1 MRIECDLDGKAISAL
16 ISNGLD
22 RGPYTDYCKAWRDRE
37 RTISNE
43 NDNIRAQK
51 LEILK
56 QTLRAGEEEL
66 GKKILVYLIER
77 VLEKYP

>member
-1 MRIECDLDGKAISAL
+1 
-16 ISNGLD
+16 LD

-37 RTISNE
+37 KTISHE
-43 NDNIRAQK
+43 TDTIRVQK

-56 QTLRAGEEEL
+56 KDLLAGEEEL

>member
-1 MRIECDLDGKAISAL
+1 V
-16 ISNGLD
+16 
-22 RGPYTDYCKAWRDRE
+22 WRDRE

-56 QTLRAGEEEL
+56 KDLLAGEEEL